1 MRIDDIN
8 KKILYLLQ
16 KDARMTYKDIARALS
31 RSESTIRDRISIMED
46 DGVIKGYSAII
57 NKEKVG
63 LNCDA
68 RAFARIDPKNLDGCI
83 KALQKIESVYQINQI
98 SGDHNLEFSIAA
110 TDYDHLRNILKED
123 VSPLGITDLTI
134 NIIMNSVKEG
144 GPIQIP

>member
-16 KDARMTYKDIARALS
+16 KDARMTYKDIARALN

-46 DGVIKGYSAII
+46 EGVIKGYAAVI

-63 LNCDA
+63 LNCNA
-68 RAFARIDPKNLDGCI
+68 RTFVKIDPKNLDTCI
-83 KALQKIESVYQINQI
+83 KELQKLESVYQINQI

-110 TDYDHLRNILKED
+110 TDYDHLRRILKENI
-123 VSPLGITDLTI
+123 SPLGLNDLTI
-134 NIIMNSVKEG
+134 NIIMNSIKEE

>member
-16 KDARMTYKDIARALS
+16 KDARMTYKDIARALN

-46 DGVIKGYSAII
+46 EGVIKGYSAVI

-63 LNCDA
+63 LNCNA
-68 RAFARIDPKNLDGCI
+68 RAFAKIDPKKIDACI
-83 KALQKIESVYQINQI
+83 KELQKIESVYQINQI

-110 TDYDHLRNILKED
+110 TDYDHLRSILKEH
-123 VSPLGITDLTI
+123 VSPLGINDLTI
-134 NIIMNSVKEG
+134 NIIMNSVKEE

>member
-16 KDARMTYKDIARALS
+16 KDARMTYKDIARALN

-46 DGVIKGYSAII
+46 EGVIKGYSAVI

-63 LNCDA
+63 LNCNA
-68 RAFARIDPKNLDGCI
+68 RTFAMIDPKNLDACI
-83 KALQKIESVYQINQI
+83 RELQKIESVYQINQI
-98 SGDHNLEFSIAA
+98 SGAHNLEFSIAA
-110 TDYDHLRNILKED
+110 TDYDHLQSILKTH
-123 VSPLGITDLTI
+123 VAPLGINDVTI
-134 NIIMNSVKEG
+134 NIIINSVKEE

>member
-16 KDARMTYKDIARALS
+16 KDARMTYKDIARALN

-46 DGVIKGYSAII
+46 EGVIKGYSAVI

-63 LNCDA
+63 LNCNA
-68 RAFARIDPKNLDGCI
+68 RTFVKIDPKNLDASI
-83 KALQKIESVYQINQI
+83 KELQKIESVYQINQI

-110 TDYDHLRNILKED
+110 TDYDHLRRILKENI
-123 VSPLGITDLTI
+123 SPLGINDLTI
-134 NIIMNSVKEG
+134 NIIMNSVKEE

>member
-31 RSESTIRDRISIMED
+31 RSESTIRDRISIMEE
-46 DGVIKGYSAII
+46 DGVIKGYSAVI

-63 LNCDA
+63 LNCNA
-68 RAFARIDPKNLDGCI
+68 RAFARIDPKPALPI
-83 KALQKIESVYQINQI
+83 FKALQKIKSVYQINQI

-110 TDYDHLRNILKED
+110 TDYDHLRSILKED

-134 NIIMNSVKEG
+134 NIVMNSVKEG